1 MRVIL
6 EDARERL
13 VCVDGLEAGGPALA
27 DAGHVLLERRAPD
40 EDDAAPEGVLRAGGD
55 GAVGREHLA
64 RLGVDVE
71 AKGEAPLEARVL
83 GDARGRCRRG
93 ACRGSSRSRRR
104 RRRGWGCGGARSADT
119 GV

>member
-1 MRVIL
+1 MRTT
-6 EDARERL
+6 
-13 VCVDGLEAGGPALA
+13 PPP
-27 DAGHVLLERRAPD
+27 RACC
-40 EDDAAPEGVLRAGGD
+40 AAGGD

-83 GDARGRCRRG
+83 GDARGDVAVALAVDHLVVDGGGDEDGLR
-93 ACRGSSRSRRR
+93 
-104 RRRGWGCGGARSADT
+104 GARSADT